1 MFAIVMPTS
10 AIILPVERSMPAVI
24 MINVTPTPMI
34 AGMDAS
40 LTTSIRLSKL
50 KNLPLPAP
58 ARMVNNTTSMTSIPI
73 EIRRR
78 IVV

>member
-1 MFAIVMPTS
+1 
-10 AIILPVERSMPAVI
+10 
-24 MINVTPTPMI
+24 MI